1 MVQEASGWGAL
12 GGGAVYLRGFGFGSD
27 SSFQNTAEYIG
38 CILGVVGLVLLGVR
52 DADIKILGDSIAA
65 LTWAETE
72 RARGQL
78 VTNASMVFTLLSIRF
93 NLDVKKGIHISG
105 ENNWRCDRLSRL
117 EDFAVDRVH
126 KALIA
131 MGMSQTIVVN
141 LQESAQVQ
149 TLLACCDPKR
159 CLGEE
164 EIFLGYWGELRSALN
179 EVERAVTNS
188 SNTLAFPSTS

>member
-12 GGGAVYLRGFGFGSD
+12 VGGAVYLRGFGFGSD

-52 DADIKILGDSIAA
+52 DADIEILGDSIAA

-93 NLDVKKGIHISG
+93 NLDVKKGVHISG
-105 ENNWRCDRLSRL
+105 EDNWRCDRLSRL

-131 MGMSQTIVVN
+131 MGMS
-141 LQESAQVQ
+141 
-149 TLLACCDPKR
+149 
-159 CLGEE
+159 
-164 EIFLGYWGELRSALN
+164 
-179 EVERAVTNS
+179 
-188 SNTLAFPSTS
+188 